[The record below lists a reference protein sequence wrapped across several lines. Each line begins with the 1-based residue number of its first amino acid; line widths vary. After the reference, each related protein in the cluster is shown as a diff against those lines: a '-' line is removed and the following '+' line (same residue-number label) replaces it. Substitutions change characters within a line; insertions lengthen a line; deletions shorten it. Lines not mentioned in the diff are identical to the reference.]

1 MNCNHTR
8 TYLEGHQMC
17 IFSEGVDKGV
27 ELEQERI
34 IKVLDKHLGELDYED
49 LIELI
54 KEDKK

>member
-17 IFSEGVDKGV
+17 IFTEGVDKGV

-34 IKVLDKHLGELDYED
+34 IKLLDENLGKVNYED
-49 LIELI
+49 LIQLI
-54 KEDKK
+54 KGE